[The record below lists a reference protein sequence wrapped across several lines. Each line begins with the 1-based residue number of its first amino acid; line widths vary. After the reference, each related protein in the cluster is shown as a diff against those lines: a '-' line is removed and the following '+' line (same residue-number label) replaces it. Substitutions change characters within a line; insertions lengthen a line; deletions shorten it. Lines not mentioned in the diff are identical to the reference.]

1 MVVMSL
7 VLRPMLITLKH
18 LFMKPITVQY
28 PEERLTLPERYRGL
42 HSLYLDRCIS
52 CASCARICPNKCIE
66 MTYAGEKEVKK
77 GDKVVKKKVTHPSV
91 YIGRCMFCGLCEDIC
106 PTNTIKMTDFYEL
119 ANVERKALFYNY
131 DRLAVKEGAR

>member
-1 MVVMSL
+1 
-7 VLRPMLITLKH
+7 
-18 LFMKPITVQY
+18 
-28 PEERLTLPERYRGL
+28 
-42 HSLYLDRCIS
+42 
-52 CASCARICPNKCIE
+52 ARICPNKCIE

-106 PTNTIKMTDFYEL
+106 PTNTKKMTDFYEL